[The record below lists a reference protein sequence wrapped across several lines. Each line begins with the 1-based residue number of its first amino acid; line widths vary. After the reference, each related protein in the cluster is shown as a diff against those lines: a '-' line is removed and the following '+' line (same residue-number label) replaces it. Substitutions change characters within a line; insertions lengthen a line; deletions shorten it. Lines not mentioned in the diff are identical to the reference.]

1 MSGWKDAAFSF
12 GLVLGL
18 SQVAR
23 FLDVT
28 NPLVLWSVRGA
39 YTLATL
45 VFYSILFY
53 CHREILRQDDQKEI
67 SYVEKPSM
75 LADDGTG
82 PVTIITTHCEYDS
95 DELKKFARN
104 SFMSVAISVFL
115 HFKFGYLQPIF
126 IQSVMP
132 LKNLVS
138 NPIVRIHLLKHP
150 VEGALRRPFKISTN
164 PFMGSTDTDVKKKPG
179 KLRSKKN

>member
-1 MSGWKDAAFSF
+1 MSGWKDAALSF

-23 FLDVT
+23 FLDVS
-28 NPLVLWSVRGA
+28 NPAILWSVRA
-39 YTLATL
+39 IYALTTSA
-45 VFYSILFY
+45 FYFILFY
-53 CHREILRQDDQKEI
+53 CHKEIIRQNDSKEI

-75 LADDGTG
+75 LVDEGNGA
-82 PVTIITTHCEYDS
+82 VTIIATHCEYDS

-104 SFMSVAISVFL
+104 SFLSVAISVFL

-132 LKNLVS
+132 LKNLMS

-150 VEGALRRPFKISTN
+150 AEGVLRRPFKVSTN
-164 PFMGSTDTDVKKKPG
+164 PFMGTADADVKKKPS